1 MKQSS
6 KTSSK
11 GVKER
16 EQNTRLNKLKRFYT
30 VQYETLSTERI
41 DVQDSDLQNVHSE
54 ICSTGN
60 RCYYEV
66 CEWFEQMARQSLAVL
81 VPIFSHGLWPSYL
94 RKKSQMLQQVKQP
107 QKEKICS
114 CYKRHFKR
122 YRVLT
127 LIRKSL
133 RCKRNS
139 ASALA
144 KRGTASRYDKIS
156 CKHAGGNAVSKR
168 PAISERDGLFR
179 SGKLKKLRWF
189 CSL

>member
-1 MKQSS
+1 
-6 KTSSK
+6 
-11 GVKER
+11 
-16 EQNTRLNKLKRFYT
+16 
-30 VQYETLSTERI
+30 
-41 DVQDSDLQNVHSE
+41 
-54 ICSTGN
+54 
-60 RCYYEV
+60 
-66 CEWFEQMARQSLAVL
+66 
-81 VPIFSHGLWPSYL
+81 
-94 RKKSQMLQQVKQP
+94 MLQQVKQP
-107 QKEKICS
+107 QKQKICS

-156 CKHAGGNAVSKR
+156 CRHAGGNAVSKR

-179 SGKLKKLRWF
+179 SGKLKKIAVVLLSVAMLQEIIHQHRRAIGKLVKIGTGIMQR
-189 CSL
+189 SKAGARLSSGM